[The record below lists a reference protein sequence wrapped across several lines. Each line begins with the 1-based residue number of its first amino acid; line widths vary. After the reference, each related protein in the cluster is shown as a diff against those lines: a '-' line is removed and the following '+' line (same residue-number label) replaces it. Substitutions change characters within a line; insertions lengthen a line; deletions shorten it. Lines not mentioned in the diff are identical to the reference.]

1 VDEEKISVKFKTTII
16 LFAVFVVLLAVVLLF
31 EYKGKGEKDE
41 EEKLLAISSEEV
53 QKIAFKKD
61 GEKFTFQ
68 KDKEGEWF
76 IIEPIEAKA
85 DKYEVDRLADDFS
98 DLKAE
103 RIVEE
108 EPEKLEK
115 YGIPQKEISIW
126 LKDKDEPI
134 RILVGMEN
142 PLDNTFFAKRD
153 DEPRVVLIPSN
164 LKSLMEKTLFDFR
177 EKNIFKFETDDVK
190 SVKLRAKETRWQA
203 SRKGEEWFFRN
214 PVNALAEGSKV
225 DNILS
230 SLSNLKAKE
239 FVLEEKKKLDIKKYG
254 LDSPEYEIT
263 LGMPLENREVTFSL
277 HKKED
282 KLYATTSLSTKIVEA
297 EDTLLTDIEK
307 EAEELREKEVA
318 NFYSWEANRL
328 HLKMG

>member
-190 SVKLRAKETRWQA
+190 SVKLRAKETKR
-203 SRKGEEWFFRN
+203 RRM
-214 PVNALAEGSKV
+214 
-225 DNILS
+225 
-230 SLSNLKAKE
+230 
-239 FVLEEKKKLDIKKYG
+239 VL
-254 LDSPEYEIT
+254 
-263 LGMPLENREVTFSL
+263 
-277 HKKED
+277 
-282 KLYATTSLSTKIVEA
+282 
-297 EDTLLTDIEK
+297 
-307 EAEELREKEVA
+307 
-318 NFYSWEANRL
+318 
-328 HLKMG
+328 